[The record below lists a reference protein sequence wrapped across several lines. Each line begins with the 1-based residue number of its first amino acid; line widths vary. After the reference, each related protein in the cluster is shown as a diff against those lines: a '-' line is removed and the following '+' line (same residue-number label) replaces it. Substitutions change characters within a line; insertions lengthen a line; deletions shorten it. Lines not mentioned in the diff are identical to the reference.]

1 MSKTNNLTIE
11 DIHNI
16 RHENYEKTKNLSFR
30 ELMSKTAQ
38 NAQEFKKG
46 LVKYAQTEVLEAQF

>member
-16 RHENYEKTKNLSFR
+16 RYENYEKTKNLSFR
-30 ELMSKTAQ
+30 ELMNKTTQ

-46 LVKYAQTEVLEAQF
+46 LVRYAQTEVLEAQL